1 MAEATA
7 GPASESKSLITCSH
21 WDLRLAEALQT
32 GNVRARLSGQRLIC
46 ATALRRG
53 ASEIRISPAKGLSSS
68 RIR

>member
-7 GPASESKSLITCSH
+7 GPASEAKLLITSSH
-21 WDLRLAEALQT
+21 GDLRVAEALQT
-32 GNVRARLSGQRLIC
+32 GNVQGRLSGQRLIC

-53 ASEIRISPAKGLSSS
+53 ASEICISPVKGLSSS